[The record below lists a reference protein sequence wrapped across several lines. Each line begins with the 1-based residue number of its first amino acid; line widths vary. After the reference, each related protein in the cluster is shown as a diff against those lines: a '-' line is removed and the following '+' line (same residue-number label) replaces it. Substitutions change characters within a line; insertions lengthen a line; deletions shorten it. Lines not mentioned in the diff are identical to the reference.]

1 MLQEDI
7 NTLQQENMGMQTA
20 IAIALEQKKAVLE
33 QTPPARLL
41 SATAAATTALLTI
54 DNFDA
59 AVNTA
64 LQIMG
69 ESLDC
74 DRVTVI
80 ENFQFPSNPTVAHW
94 RLLYE
99 WTSCDTVSQ
108 ISDPDVAQG
117 TWEGIE
123 AWYERCRQGDSIS
136 YLLEE
141 MPEPFRSGQAAIGVK
156 ALYGVPIFVENQY
169 WGVVGFDDCRA
180 AKRRNLAELDVL
192 KTAATCIGSAIQRK
206 RREQALLQAEQARV
220 AELARV
226 NAQLTQLNQELLERK
241 TQQEVLFSISQA
253 IAKVQN
259 HKQLLKVI
267 YEQIK
272 PVFPYDNA
280 GLFVLDQTGEHIYEI
295 LDDQVLPDAIQTQL
309 TQAGLLGFFP
319 FLGHKPQ
326 AWIYAESPVIC
337 SLPEQAEYFLKSC
350 RGQFEI
356 GINAG
361 LQQMIGGSLYCGGKK
376 IGMLSF
382 NSQQR
387 NFYSEQHIS
396 LFKGISDLVAI
407 AVANILANEGIV
419 QRETQ
424 LLAAQQALLQA
435 EQKRVAELATA
446 NLSLQ
451 QRDSLLSVVAQIT
464 KDLLKTEDIDVAIP
478 TALET
483 VGKLVNMSRA
493 VLILEHQDPSTQR
506 LKHCVIYEW
515 VAAGIADHD
524 SVGMS
529 IMDNDNFQV
538 MIQPLYQGQSMWR
551 VIDELPVI
559 TRQQFDK
566 LQIKSTGV
574 VPIFIEGSYIGC
586 VGFDDCV
593 TPRQWNQQEI
603 DVLTAAAESI
613 GAALHRKQLVECLI
627 TERAR
632 IAEKRVAE
640 LAKANESLRGCVNRL
655 ADQPDCETFWEHI
668 LLEASAQINSYAAAL
683 FLYDQS
689 SNTRVMKRY
698 VREGKVLPIKTTPEL
713 SQFKK
718 AIPGDIASFW
728 EKALFQGEPVLFN
741 LDNWDER
748 VSPRMKWHQNQGHRS
763 ILRVP
768 LILGDRPLGFIGF
781 CFREA
786 RTSLPENMEL
796 IMALAQQATLAIQL
810 TNLAEQGRQ
819 AAILEER
826 NRMAREIH
834 DTLAQAFTGVIIQLG
849 AASRIIT
856 DESADVQ
863 AHINQARDLAR
874 EGLAEARRSVNA
886 LRPQIL
892 ETSNLRKAFNRLA
905 AQMSAIDT
913 QIICTVIGEVYRL
926 SIDRENNLLRI
937 GQEALTNA
945 VKYAQAS
952 EIQIELVYQPTE
964 FILRVKDNGQGFEMD
979 SLSMVQGF
987 GLISMKERCD
997 RISANLTIQSIPG
1010 QGTEIMILID
1020 NDAKNLDSHLN
1031 C

>member
-7 NTLQQENMGMQTA
+7 NTA
-20 IAIALEQKKAVLE
+20 ITLEEKKAVSE
-33 QTPPARLL
+33 SATANRLL
-41 SATAAATTALLTI
+41 EATAAAVRALLTI
-54 DNFDA
+54 DNFDQ

-64 LQIMG
+64 LQIIG

-80 ENFQFPSNPTVAHW
+80 ENFENPANLTVPHW
-94 RLLYE
+94 KLLYE
-99 WTSCDTVSQ
+99 WTAFNTVSQ
-108 ISDPDVAQG
+108 ISEPDVAQG
-117 TWEGIE
+117 TYAGIE
-123 AWYERCRQGDSIS
+123 AWYERCSQGESIS

-156 ALYGVPIFVENQY
+156 ALYAVPIFVENQY

-180 AKRRNLAELDVL
+180 AKGRNLAELDVL
-192 KTAATCIGSAIQRK
+192 KTAATCIGSAIRRQ

-220 AELARV
+220 AELAGV
-226 NAQLTQLNQELLERK
+226 NAQLTQLNQELLARK
-241 TQQEVLFSISQA
+241 TQQEVLLNISQA

-356 GINAG
+356 GIAAG

-382 NSQQR
+382 NSQQD

-396 LFKGISDLVAI
+396 LFQAISDLVAI
-407 AVANILANEGIV
+407 ALANILANQEIL
-419 QRETQ
+419 QRKTQ

-446 NLSLQ
+446 NASLQ
-451 QRDSLLSVVAQIT
+451 QRGNEALRSNRLLSVVAQIT
-464 KDLLKTEDIDVAIP
+464 KDLLESEDIEIAIP
-478 TALET
+478 TALQA
-483 VGKLVNMSRA
+483 VGKLTNISR
-493 VLILEHQDPSTQR
+493 VLLILEHKDPSTQT
-506 LKHCVIYEW
+506 LKHYVVYEW
-515 VAAGIADHD
+515 VATGIADHD

-529 IMDNDNFQV
+529 VMDNGDFQV
-538 MIQPLYQGQSMWR
+538 MIKPLYQGQSIWR
-551 VIDELPVI
+551 VIDELPLV
-559 TRQQFDK
+559 TRQQFEK

-593 TPRQWNQQEI
+593 NPRQWSQQEI
-603 DVLTAAAESI
+603 DVLTAAADSI
-613 GAALHRKQLVECLI
+613 GAALHRKQLVERLI
-627 TERAR
+627 AERAR
-632 IAEKRVAE
+632 VAEERAAE
-640 LAKANESLRGCVNRL
+640 LAKANESLRGCLNRL

-683 FLYDQS
+683 FLYDES

-718 AIPGDIASFW
+718 SLPGDIASFW
-728 EKALFQGEPVLFN
+728 EQALFQGEAVLFN
-741 LDNWDER
+741 LDNWDDR

-763 ILRVP
+763 IVRVP

-781 CFREA
+781 CFRET

-834 DTLAQAFTGVIIQLG
+834 DTLAQAFTGVIVQLG
-849 AASRIIT
+849 AASRII
-856 DESADVQ
+856 DELPDVQ
-863 AHINQARDLAR
+863 THINQARELAR

-886 LRPQIL
+886 LRPQVL

-905 AQMSAIDT
+905 AQMSAADT
-913 QIICTVIGEVYRL
+913 QTICEVTGEVYPL
-926 SIDRENNLLRI
+926 AVDVENHLLRI

-945 VKYAQAS
+945 VKYAEAT
-952 EIQIELVYQPTE
+952 EIQIQLVYEATQ
-964 FILRVKDNGQGFEMD
+964 FILRVKDNGQGFEME
-979 SLSMVQGF
+979 SLFIVQGF

-997 RISANLTIQSIPG
+997 RIGAELSIQSIPG
-1010 QGTEIMILID
+1010 QGTEIMVLIT
-1020 NDAKNLDSHLN
+1020 NS
-1031 C
+1031 

>member
-7 NTLQQENMGMQTA
+7 NTLQHENMGMQTA
-20 IAIALEQKKAVLE
+20 LAIALEQKKAVLE
-33 QTPPARLL
+33 QTPLARLL
-41 SATAAATTALLTI
+41 SATAAAAQALLTI
-54 DNFDA
+54 DDFNES
-59 AVNTA
+59 VNTA

-74 DRVTVI
+74 DRFTVI
-80 ENFQFPSNPTVAHW
+80 ENFESPSNLTVPNW

-108 ISDPDVAQG
+108 ISDSDVAQG

-136 YLLEE
+136 YLVEE

-156 ALYGVPIFVENQY
+156 ALYAVPIFVENQC
-169 WGVVGFDDCRA
+169 WGIVGFDDCRVS
-180 AKRRNLAELDVL
+180 KRRNPAELDVL
-192 KTAATCIGSAIQRK
+192 KTAAACIGSAIQR
-206 RREQALLQAEQARV
+206 
-220 AELARV
+220 
-226 NAQLTQLNQELLERK
+226 
-241 TQQEVLFSISQA
+241 
-253 IAKVQN
+253 
-259 HKQLLKVI
+259 
-267 YEQIK
+267 
-272 PVFPYDNA
+272 
-280 GLFVLDQTGEHIYEI
+280 
-295 LDDQVLPDAIQTQL
+295 
-309 TQAGLLGFFP
+309 
-319 FLGHKPQ
+319 
-326 AWIYAESPVIC
+326 
-337 SLPEQAEYFLKSC
+337 
-350 RGQFEI
+350 
-356 GINAG
+356 
-361 LQQMIGGSLYCGGKK
+361 
-376 IGMLSF
+376 
-382 NSQQR
+382 QR
-387 NFYSEQHIS
+387 S
-396 LFKGISDLVAI
+396 
-407 AVANILANEGIV
+407 
-419 QRETQ
+419 
-424 LLAAQQALLQA
+424 QQALLQA
-435 EQKRVAELATA
+435 EQEKAAELVKV
-446 NLSLQ
+446 NEQLQ
-451 QRDSLLSVVAQIT
+451 QRGSEALRSNRILSVVSQIT
-464 KDLLKTEDIDVAIP
+464 KNLLKTEDIDVAIP
-478 TALET
+478 TALEA
-483 VGKLVNMSRA
+483 VGKLVNMSRV

-515 VAAGIADHD
+515 VATGIADHD

-529 IMDNDNFQV
+529 VMDNDDFQV
-538 MIQPLYQGQSMWR
+538 MIKPLYQGQSMWR

-559 TRQQFDK
+559 TRQQFDQ
-566 LQIKSTGV
+566 LEIKSTGV

-593 TPRQWNQQEI
+593 TPRQWSQQEI

-613 GAALHRKQLVECLI
+613 GAALHRKQLVESLI

-632 IAEKRVAE
+632 AAEARAAE

-655 ADQPDCETFWEHI
+655 ADQPNCETFWEHI

-683 FLYDQS
+683 FLYDES

-698 VREGKVLPIKTTPEL
+698 VRAGKVLPIKTTPEL
-713 SQFKK
+713 AQFKK
-718 AIPGDIASFW
+718 SIPGDIASFW
-728 EKALFQGEPVLFN
+728 ETALFRGEAVFFN
-741 LDNWDER
+741 LDDCNPRISSQINW
-748 VSPRMKWHQNQGHRS
+748 HHHQGHRS
-763 ILRVP
+763 IVRVP
-768 LILGDRPLGFIGF
+768 LILGDRHLGFIGF

-905 AQMSAIDT
+905 AQMSSSIDT
-913 QIICTVIGEVYRL
+913 QIVCTVIGEVYPL

-937 GQEALTNA
+937 GQETLTNA

-952 EIQIELVYQPTE
+952 EIQIQLVYQPTE

-997 RISANLTIQSIPG
+997 RIGAELIIQSIPG
-1010 QGTEIMILID
+1010 QGTEIMISID
-1020 NDAKNLDSHLN
+1020 NDAKNLDSYLN